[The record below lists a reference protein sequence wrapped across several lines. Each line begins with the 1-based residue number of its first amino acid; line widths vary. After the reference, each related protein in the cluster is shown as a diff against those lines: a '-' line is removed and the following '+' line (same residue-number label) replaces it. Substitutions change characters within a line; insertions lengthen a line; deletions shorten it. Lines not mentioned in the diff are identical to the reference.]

1 MSDGARG
8 LSRLLA
14 RLGDNATGAQIAEL
28 AEADRAGSL
37 YDQDFVAWVAQQVE
51 LLRVVG
57 RLLRR
62 SL

>member
-1 MSDGARG
+1 
-8 LSRLLA
+8 LLA
-14 RLGDNATGAQIAEL
+14 RLGDNATGAQIDEL
-28 AEADRAGSL
+28 ADRAGSL

-51 LLRVVG
+51 LSRVVG